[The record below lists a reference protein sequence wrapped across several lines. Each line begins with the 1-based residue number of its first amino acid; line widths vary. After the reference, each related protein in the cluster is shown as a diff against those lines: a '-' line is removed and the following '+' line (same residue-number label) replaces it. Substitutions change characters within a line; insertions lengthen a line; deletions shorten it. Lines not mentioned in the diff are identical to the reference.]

1 MSASPGR
8 SGWRPFALLLA
19 VGLLTSCS
27 GLKPYPNTLDPNLRI
42 RTETKS
48 GSVFSGVRAA
58 VGVYRVDERCQI
70 EYQGT
75 VDLDKP
81 IVAVGIPADRASYLV
96 FGFAS
101 SSFLGG
107 TRSTMSQETL
117 LRPRPGYSYDVEASY
132 KDDIYSVVIR
142 EVHPGTGASRA
153 IELRR
158 LSACGAGTV

>member
-1 MSASPGR
+1 MRTGR
-8 SGWRPFALLLA
+8 GARGHWALALA
-19 VGLLTSCS
+19 VGLLGGCS
-27 GLKPYPNTLDPNLRI
+27 GMKPYPNSLEPNLQI

-58 VGVYRVDERCQI
+58 VGIHRVDERCQI
-70 EYQGT
+70 EYLGT

-81 IVAVGIPADRASYLV
+81 TVAVGIPADRASYLV
-96 FGFAS
+96 FDFAS

-107 TRSTMSQETL
+107 TRSRITQETV
-117 LRPRPGYSYDVEASY
+117 LRPRPGYSYEIVASY
-132 KDDIYSVVIR
+132 KDDIYNVVIR

-158 LSACGAGTV
+158 LSCRGAA

>member
-1 MSASPGR
+1 
-8 SGWRPFALLLA
+8 
-19 VGLLTSCS
+19 
-27 GLKPYPNTLDPNLRI
+27 
-42 RTETKS
+42 
-48 GSVFSGVRAA
+48 VRAA

>member
-1 MSASPGR
+1 MSASLSR
-8 SGWRPFALLLA
+8 SGWRLFVLLSAIGLLA
-19 VGLLTSCS
+19 SCS
-27 GLKPYPNTLDPNLRI
+27 GLKSYPNTLEPNLQI

-101 SSFLGG
+101 SSFLGSA
-107 TRSTMSQETL
+107 RSTVSHETL
-117 LRPRPGYSYDVEASY
+117 LRPRPGYSYQIEASY
-132 KDDIYSVVIR
+132 KDDIYNVVIR
-142 EVHPGTGASRA
+142 EVHPRTGASRA
-153 IELRR
+153 IEFQR
-158 LSACGAGTV
+158 LSACSRAA